1 MKPTELILKN
11 FEKVSSIPRGTK
23 FEAGIRNWLITW
35 AAEHN
40 CTSKTDTTGNL
51 VIYVPAS
58 VGYKDRPALILQ
70 GHMDMVWQK
79 TNESTHD
86 FEHDPI
92 QLIRDGD
99 WIRANGTTLG
109 ADNGIG
115 IALMMSIVEDES
127 VKHPPLEL
135 LLTVEEE
142 MGVVGA
148 DNLDPSLLSGK
159 TLINVDSE
167 TEGVFTIGCAGGG
180 SVNITLPVTWDVQK
194 QDEVVFELKVGGL
207 QGGHSGEDINKFRT
221 NANKLIA
228 RLLDEI
234 QRNIPIR
241 LSTLKGGTA
250 RNAIPREAEAVFV
263 CAKEHATPCKE
274 NFSALQTILQSEL
287 TKTETGLVLNL
298 NKINSESVHTISQ
311 AETQAAIRLLMAL
324 PHGVSSMSAEM
335 PAFVETS
342 NNIGMM
348 ELKEDG
354 LSIVSNHRSSVF
366 SRLEEITRRVETVAW
381 LAGAKTERTK
391 MFPPW
396 QPNMESPLLKKCVD
410 TYRSIKE
417 EDPKVELTHGGL
429 ECGIISDRCG
439 GLDTISMGPTIR
451 DLHSPDERLY
461 VPSLV
466 NTWIFLKTLLA
477 VNFLPPKSAA

>member
-1 MKPTELILKN
+1 MNPTELILKN
-11 FEKVSSIPRGTK
+11 FEKVSSVPRGTK
-23 FEAGIRNWLITW
+23 YEAGIRNWLIAW

-40 CTSKTDTTGNL
+40 CTSKTDAAGNL

-58 VGYKDRPALILQ
+58 AGYEDRPALILQ

-79 TNESTHD
+79 TNESAHD
-86 FEHDPI
+86 FERDPI

-99 WIRANGTTLG
+99 WIRANSTTLG

-167 TEGVFTIGCAGGG
+167 TEGVFTVGCAGGG
-180 SVNITLPVTWDVQK
+180 SVYMTFPVTWETQK
-194 QDEVVFELKVGGL
+194 QDKVAFKVKVSGL
-207 QGGHSGEDINKFRT
+207 LGGHSGEDINKFRG

-228 RLLDEI
+228 RVLNEI
-234 QRNIPIR
+234 QQNTPIW
-241 LSTLKGGTA
+241 LSAIKGGTA
-250 RNAIPREAEAVFV
+250 RNAIPRETEAIFV
-263 CAKEHATPCKE
+263 CKK
-274 NFSALQTILQSEL
+274 
-287 TKTETGLVLNL
+287 
-298 NKINSESVHTISQ
+298 SQ
-311 AETQAAIRLLMAL
+311 AEQCRVDFANLHQKIQTELAHSEPGFVLTLNAVASETLHTIGQLETQTALRLLVAL
-324 PHGVSSMSAEM
+324 PHGVADMSAE
-335 PAFVETS
+335 FSGSIETS
-342 NNIGMM
+342 NNIGIV
-348 ELKEDG
+348 ELKENG
-354 LSIVSNHRSSVF
+354 LSIVSTQRSSVF
-366 SRLEEITRRVETVAW
+366 SRLEEIVSRVEALAW

-391 MFPPW
+391 LFQPW
-396 QPNMESPLLKKCVD
+396 QANMKSPILKQCIE
-410 TYRSIKE
+410 TYRAVHEKE
-417 EDPKVELTHGGL
+417 PIVEIAHGGL

-439 GLDTISMGPTIR
+439 GLDAISMGLTIR

-461 VPSLV
+461 VPSLEKV
-466 NTWIFLKTLLA
+466 WDFAKHLLSDS
-477 VNFLPPKSAA
+477 NS

>member
-1 MKPTELILKN
+1 MNPTELILSN

-23 FEAGIRNWLITW
+23 YEAGIRNWLITW

-40 CTSKTDTTGNL
+40 CTSKTDAAGNL

-58 VGYKDRPALILQ
+58 KGYEDRPTLILQ
-70 GHMDMVWQK
+70 GHLDMVWQK
-79 TNESTHD
+79 ISESTHD
-86 FEHDPI
+86 FERDPI

-115 IALMMSIVEDES
+115 IALMMSLVEDES

-142 MGVVGA
+142 MGLTGA
-148 DNLDPSLLSGK
+148 DNLDPTLLTGK
-159 TLINVDSE
+159 ALINVDSE
-167 TEGVFTIGCAGGG
+167 TEGVFTVGCAGGG
-180 SVNITLPVTWDVQK
+180 SVNITLPVTWDTQK
-194 QDEVVFELKVGGL
+194 ENGIVFELKVSGL

-234 QRNIPIR
+234 QRDIPIR
-241 LSTLKGGTA
+241 LSMLKGGTA
-250 RNAIPREAEAVFV
+250 RNAIPRDAEAVFV
-263 CAKEHATPCKE
+263 CPNDKKESCRE
-274 NFSALQTILQSEL
+274 IFSALQAIIQSEL
-287 TKTETGLVLNL
+287 AKTEKGLVLTL
-298 NKINSESVHTISQ
+298 NEINVEPVRVI
-311 AETQAAIRLLMAL
+311 AETETAIRLLIAL
-324 PHGVSSMSAEM
+324 PHGVSSMSADM

-342 NNIGMM
+342 NNIGIM

-354 LSIVSNHRSSVF
+354 LSIISNHRSSVF
-366 SRLEEITRRVETVAW
+366 SRLEEITRRVETIAW
-381 LAGAKTERTK
+381 LAGAKIERTK

-396 QPNMESPLLKKCVD
+396 QPNMESSLLKKCVD

-417 EDPKVELTHGGL
+417 EDPKIELTHGGL

-439 GLDTISMGPTIR
+439 GLDTISMGPTIK
-451 DLHSPDERLY
+451 DLHSPDERLF
-461 VPSLV
+461 VPSLAG
-466 NTWIFLKTLLA
+466 TWEFLKTLLA
-477 VNFLPPKSAA
+477 VNFISLKS

>member
-1 MKPTELILKN
+1 MNPTELILSN

-23 FEAGIRNWLITW
+23 YEAGIRNWLIAW
-35 AAEHN
+35 AAERN
-40 CTSKTDTTGNL
+40 CTSKTDAIGNL

-58 VGYKDRPALILQ
+58 VGYEDRPTLILQ
-70 GHMDMVWQK
+70 GHLDMVWQK

-86 FEHDPI
+86 FEKDPI
-92 QLIRDGD
+92 KPIRDGD

-115 IALMMSIVEDES
+115 IALMMSLVEDES

-142 MGVVGA
+142 FGVVGA

-159 TLINVDSE
+159 TLINLDSE
-167 TEGVFTIGCAGGG
+167 AEGVFTVGCAGGG
-180 SVNITLPVTWDVQK
+180 SVYITFPVTWETQK
-194 QDEVVFELKVGGL
+194 HDEIAFELKVNGL

-228 RLLDEI
+228 RVLDGI
-234 QRNIPIR
+234 QQNTTIW
-241 LSTLKGGTA
+241 LSAIKGGTV
-250 RNAIPREAEAVFV
+250 RNAIPREAKAVFV
-263 CAKEHATPCKE
+263 CKKAQAEQCRSDFLGFQQNVQAEHA
-274 NFSALQTILQSEL
+274 
-287 TKTETGLVLNL
+287 
-298 NKINSESVHTISQ
+298 NSEPGCVLTLNEVEGNSLPVISQ
-311 AETQAAIRLLMAL
+311 IETQTALRLLVAL
-324 PHGVSSMSAEM
+324 PHGVAAMSSEFPGSI
-335 PAFVETS
+335 ETS
-342 NNIGMM
+342 NNIGIV

-354 LSIVSNHRSSVF
+354 LSIVSTHRSSIF
-366 SRLEEITRRVETVAW
+366 SRLEEFVSRVEALAW

-391 MFPPW
+391 LFHPW
-396 QPNMESPLLKKCVD
+396 QANMKSPILTQCIE
-410 TYRSIKE
+410 TYRAVNEKE
-417 EDPKVELTHGGL
+417 PLVEIAHGGL

-439 GLDTISMGPTIR
+439 GLDSISMGPTMK

-466 NTWIFLKTLLA
+466 KVW
-477 VNFLPPKSAA
+477 NFLEGVLKI

>member
-1 MKPTELILKN
+1 MNPTELILKN
-11 FEKVSSIPRGTK
+11 FEKVSSVPRGTK
-23 FEAGIRNWLITW
+23 YEAGIRNWLIQW

-40 CTSKTDTTGNL
+40 CTSKTDAAGNL
-51 VIYVPAS
+51 VIYAPAS
-58 VGYKDRPALILQ
+58 AGYEDRPTLILQ

-127 VKHPPLEL
+127 VKHPSLEL

-167 TEGVFTIGCAGGG
+167 TEGVFTVGCAGGG

-194 QDEVVFELKVGGL
+194 QDEVAFELKVSGL

-234 QRNIPIR
+234 QRNVPIR

-263 CAKEHATPCKE
+263 CPSDKTESCRE
-274 NFSALQTILQSEL
+274 IFSALRAAIQSEL
-287 TKTETGLVLNL
+287 ANTETGLALSLNQI
-298 NKINSESVHTISQ
+298 KSEPVRVI
-311 AETQAAIRLLMAL
+311 AETESAVRLLMAL
-324 PHGVSSMSAEM
+324 PHGVSSMSADM

-342 NNIGMM
+342 NNIGVM

-354 LSIVSNHRSSVF
+354 LSIISNHRSSVF
-366 SRLEEITRRVETVAW
+366 SRLEEITRRVETVSW

-396 QPNMESPLLKKCVD
+396 QPNMESPLLKQCVE
-410 TYRSIKE
+410 TYRSIIE

-439 GLDTISMGPTIR
+439 GLDTISMGPTIK
-451 DLHSPDERLY
+451 DLHSPDERLF
-461 VPSLV
+461 VPSLAK
-466 NTWIFLKTLLA
+466 TWEFLRSLLT
-477 VNFLPPKSAA
+477 VVFISPRSSV

>member
-1 MKPTELILKN
+1 MNPTELILKN

-23 FEAGIRNWLITW
+23 YEAGIRNWLIAW

-40 CTSKTDTTGNL
+40 CTSKTDAAGNL

-58 VGYKDRPALILQ
+58 EGYEDHPTLILQ
-70 GHMDMVWQK
+70 GHMDMVCQK
-79 TNESTHD
+79 TLESTHD
-86 FEHDPI
+86 FTKDPI
-92 QLIRDGD
+92 QLIREGD

-148 DNLDPSLLSGK
+148 DNLDSSLLSGK
-159 TLINVDSE
+159 TLINLDSE
-167 TEGVFTIGCAGGG
+167 TEGVFTVGCAGGG
-180 SVNITLPVTWDVQK
+180 SVHITLPVTWEMQK
-194 QDEVVFELKVGGL
+194 KYEIAFELKVSGL

-234 QRNIPIR
+234 QRNVPIR

-250 RNAIPREAEAVFV
+250 RNAIPRDAEAVFV
-263 CAKEHATPCKE
+263 CAKEHATLCKE
-274 NFSALQTILQSEL
+274 KFSAIQATVQSEL
-287 TKTETGLVLNL
+287 TKTETGLVLTL
-298 NKINSESVHTISQ
+298 NEINNKSIRTISQ
-311 AETQAAIRLLMAL
+311 TETQAAICLLTAL

-342 NNIGMM
+342 NNIGVM

-381 LAGAKTERTK
+381 LAGARTERTK

-396 QPNMESPLLKKCVD
+396 QPNMESPLLKQCVE
-410 TYRSIKE
+410 TYRSVVE

-439 GLDTISMGPTIR
+439 GLDTISMGPTIK

-466 NTWIFLKTLLA
+466 NTWEFLKTLLA
-477 VNFLPPKSAA
+477 S

>member
-1 MKPTELILKN
+1 MNPTELILKH
-11 FEKVSSIPRGTK
+11 FEKVSSIPRGSK
-23 FEAGIRNWLITW
+23 NEAAIRNWLIEW
-35 AAEHN
+35 ATEHN
-40 CTSKTDTTGNL
+40 CTSKTDAAGNL
-51 VIYVPAS
+51 VIYAPAS
-58 VGYKDRPALILQ
+58 QGYEDRPTLILQ
-70 GHMDMVWQK
+70 GHMDMVCQK
-79 TNESTHD
+79 TPESTHD
-86 FEHDPI
+86 FTKDPI

-115 IALMMSIVEDES
+115 IALMMSLVEDES

-142 MGVVGA
+142 SGLNGA
-148 DNLDPSLLSGK
+148 DNLDPSLLTGK

-167 TEGVFTIGCAGGG
+167 TEGVFTVGCAGGG
-180 SVNITLPVTWDVQK
+180 NVYMTLPATWDSQK
-194 QDEVVFELKVGGL
+194 QNEVAFELKVCGL

-228 RLLDEI
+228 RVLDFI
-234 QRNIPIR
+234 QRDMEIR

-250 RNAIPREAEAVFV
+250 RNAIPRDAETVFV
-263 CAKEHATPCKE
+263 CAKENATLCKE
-274 NFSALQTILQSEL
+274 KFSAIQATVQSEL
-287 TKTETGLVLNL
+287 AKTETGLVLTL
-298 NKINSESVHTISQ
+298 NEISGEPLRTINS
-311 AETQAAIRLLMAL
+311 AETQTAIRLLMAL
-324 PHGVSSMSAEM
+324 PHGVTSMFADM

-342 NNIGMM
+342 NNIGVM

-354 LSIVSNHRSSVF
+354 LSVVSTNRSAVF
-366 SRLEEITRRVETVAW
+366 SRLDEITRRVETVAW

-396 QPNMESPLLKKCVD
+396 QPNMESPILKQCIN
-410 TYRSIKE
+410 TYRGIVE

-439 GLDTISMGPTIR
+439 GLDTISLGPTIQN
-451 DLHSPDERLY
+451 LHSPEERLL
-461 VPSLV
+461 VPSLL
-466 NTWIFLKTLLA
+466 NTWKFLITLLS
-477 VNFLPPKSAA
+477 L

>member
-1 MKPTELILKN
+1 MNPTDLILKN

-23 FEAGIRNWLITW
+23 YEAGIRNWLITW

-40 CTSKTDTTGNL
+40 CKSNADAAGNL

-58 VGYKDRPALILQ
+58 AEYEDRPALILQ

-79 TNESTHD
+79 TPESNHD

-92 QLIRDGD
+92 RLIREGD
-99 WIRANGTTLG
+99 WLRADGTTLG

-115 IALMMSIVEDES
+115 IALMMSFVEDES

-167 TEGVFTIGCAGGG
+167 TEGVFTVGCAGGG
-180 SVNITLPVTWDVQK
+180 SVNITLPITWDRQK
-194 QDEVVFELKVGGL
+194 KDEVAFELKVSGL
-207 QGGHSGEDINKFRT
+207 QGGHSGEDINKFRM
-221 NANKLIA
+221 NANKLLA
-228 RLLDEI
+228 RLLDEM

-250 RNAIPREAEAVFV
+250 RNAIPRDAEAVFV
-263 CAKEHATPCKE
+263 CLNDKKELCRE
-274 NFSALQTILQSEL
+274 IFSALQATIQSEL
-287 TKTETGLVLNL
+287 TKTETGLVLSL
-298 NKINSESVHTISQ
+298 NEIKSESIRAISQ

-324 PHGVSSMSAEM
+324 PHGVSSMSADM

-342 NNIGMM
+342 NNIGVM

-354 LSIVSNHRSSVF
+354 LSIISNHRSSVF

-396 QPNMESPLLKKCVD
+396 QPNMESPLLKKCVE

-439 GLDTISMGPTIR
+439 GLDTISMGPTIK

-461 VPSLV
+461 VPSLAG
-466 NTWIFLKTLLA
+466 TWEFFKMLLT
-477 VNFLPPKSAA
+477 VNFTSIKYSV

>member
-1 MKPTELILKN
+1 MNPTELILKN
-11 FEKVSSIPRGTK
+11 FEKVSSVPRGSK
-23 FEAGIRNWLITW
+23 NEAAIRNWLIVW

-40 CTSKTDTTGNL
+40 CTSRVDAAGNL
-51 VIYVPAS
+51 VIYAPAS
-58 VGYKDRPALILQ
+58 QGYEDRPTLILQ
-70 GHMDMVWQK
+70 GHMDMVCQK
-79 TNESTHD
+79 TLESTHD
-86 FEHDPI
+86 FTKDPI

-115 IALMMSIVEDES
+115 IALMMSLVEDES

-148 DNLDPSLLSGK
+148 DNLAPSLLSGK

-167 TEGVFTIGCAGGG
+167 TEGVFTVGCAGGG
-180 SVNITLPVTWDVQK
+180 SVNITLPVTWEMQK
-194 QDEVVFELKVGGL
+194 QDEVAFGLKVSGL

-234 QRNIPIR
+234 QRNTPIR
-241 LSTLKGGTA
+241 LSTLRGGTA
-250 RNAIPREAEAVFV
+250 RNAIPRDAETVFV
-263 CAKEHATPCKE
+263 CAKEHVALCKE
-274 NFSALQTILQSEL
+274 KFSAIQDTVQSEL
-287 TKTETGLVLNL
+287 AKTETGLVLTL
-298 NKINSESVHTISQ
+298 NEINSKSIRVISQ
-311 AETQAAIRLLMAL
+311 SETQAAIRLLMAL
-324 PHGVSSMSAEM
+324 PHGVSSMFADM

-342 NNIGMM
+342 NNIGVM

-354 LSIVSNHRSSVF
+354 LSIISNHRSSVF
-366 SRLEEITRRVETVAW
+366 SRLEEITRRVETVSW

-396 QPNMESPLLKKCVD
+396 QPNMESLLLKQCVD
-410 TYRSIKE
+410 TYRGIVE
-417 EDPKVELTHGGL
+417 EDPKIELTHGGL

-451 DLHSPDERLY
+451 DLHSPEERLF
-461 VPSLV
+461 VPSLAK
-466 NTWIFLKTLLA
+466 TWKLL
-477 VNFLPPKSAA
+477 LGILGL

>member
-1 MKPTELILKN
+1 MNPTELILKN
-11 FEKVSSIPRGTK
+11 FEKVSSVPRGSK
-23 FEAGIRNWLITW
+23 NEAAIRNWLIEW

-40 CTSKTDTTGNL
+40 CTSKTDAAGNL
-51 VIYVPAS
+51 VIYAPAS
-58 VGYKDRPALILQ
+58 VGYEDRPVVILQ
-70 GHMDMVWQK
+70 GHMDMVCQK
-79 TNESTHD
+79 TLESTHD
-86 FEHDPI
+86 FTKDPI

-115 IALMMSIVEDES
+115 IALMMSLVEDES

-142 MGVVGA
+142 SGLVGA
-148 DNLDPSLLSGK
+148 DTLDPALLTGK

-167 TEGVFTIGCAGGG
+167 TEGVFTVGCAGGG
-180 SVNITLPVTWDVQK
+180 NVYMTLPVTWDSQK
-194 QDEVVFELKVGGL
+194 QNEVAFELKVHGL

-228 RLLDEI
+228 RILDFILRDMEI
-234 QRNIPIR
+234 C

-250 RNAIPREAEAVFV
+250 RNAIPRDAEAVLV
-263 CAKEHATPCKE
+263 CGKDKTELCKK
-274 NFSALQTILQSEL
+274 NFSAIQATVQSEL
-287 TKTETGLVLNL
+287 AKTETGLVLTL
-298 NKINSESVHTISQ
+298 NEISGEPVRTISP

-324 PHGVSSMSAEM
+324 PHGVTSMFADM

-342 NNIGMM
+342 NNIGVM

-354 LSIVSNHRSSVF
+354 LSVVSTNRSAVF
-366 SRLEEITRRVETVAW
+366 SRLDEITRRVETVAW

-396 QPNMESPLLKKCVD
+396 QPNMESPLLKQCVD
-410 TYRSIKE
+410 TYRGIVE
-417 EDPKVELTHGGL
+417 EDPKIELTHGGL

-439 GLDTISMGPTIR
+439 GLDTISMGPTIK
-451 DLHSPDERLY
+451 DLHSPEERLF
-461 VPSLV
+461 VPSLGK
-466 NTWIFLKTLLA
+466 TWKLL
-477 VNFLPPKSAA
+477 LGILGL

>member
-1 MKPTELILKN
+1 MNPTELILKN
-11 FEKVSSIPRGTK
+11 FEKVSSVPRGSK
-23 FEAGIRNWLITW
+23 NEAGIRNWLIDW
-35 AAEHN
+35 ATKHN
-40 CTSKTDTTGNL
+40 CTSKTDAAGNL

-58 VGYKDRPALILQ
+58 AGYEDRPTLILQ
-70 GHMDMVWQK
+70 GHLDMVCQK
-79 TNESTHD
+79 TSESTHD
-86 FEHDPI
+86 FERDPI

-115 IALMMSIVEDES
+115 IALMMSIVEDET

-142 MGVVGA
+142 SGLVGA
-148 DNLDPSLLSGK
+148 DNLDPELLTGK

-167 TEGVFTIGCAGGG
+167 TEGVFTVGCAGGG
-180 SVNITLPVTWDVQK
+180 SVNITLPVTWDLQK
-194 QDEVVFELKVGGL
+194 EKEVAFELKVSGL

-234 QRNIPIR
+234 QRNVPIQ
-241 LSTLKGGTA
+241 LSALKGGTA
-250 RNAIPREAEAVFV
+250 RNAIPRDAEAVFV
-263 CAKEHATPCKE
+263 CATNQKESCRE
-274 NFSALQTILQSEL
+274 IFSALQATIQSEL
-287 TKTETGLVLNL
+287 AKTETGLVFTLNEI
-298 NKINSESVHTISQ
+298 KGEPVRAISA

-324 PHGVSSMSAEM
+324 PHGVSSMFADM
-335 PAFVETS
+335 PAFVEVS
-342 NNIGMM
+342 NNIGVM

-354 LSIVSNHRSSVF
+354 LSVVSTNRSAVF
-366 SRLEEITRRVETVAW
+366 SKLEEITRRVETVAW
-381 LAGAKTERTK
+381 LADAKTERTK

-396 QPNMESPLLKKCVD
+396 QPNMESSLLKKCVE
-410 TYRSIKE
+410 TYRAIKE
-417 EDPKVELTHGGL
+417 EDPKIELTHGGL

-461 VPSLV
+461 IPSLEMV
-466 NTWIFLKTLLA
+466 WKFLKSQLA
-477 VNFLPPKSAA
+477 L

>member
-1 MKPTELILKN
+1 MKGIMNPTKLILKN
-11 FEKVSSIPRGTK
+11 FEKVSSIPRGSK
-23 FEAGIRNWLITW
+23 NEAAIRNWLIDW
-35 AAEHN
+35 AAEYN
-40 CTSKTDTTGNL
+40 RTSKTDAAGNL

-58 VGYKDRPALILQ
+58 VGYEDRPTLILQ
-70 GHMDMVWQK
+70 GHMDMVCQK
-79 TNESTHD
+79 TNDSKHD
-86 FEHDPI
+86 FTKDPI
-92 QLIRDGD
+92 QLIHDGD

-115 IALMMSIVEDES
+115 IALMMSLVEDES
-127 VKHPPLEL
+127 VKHPRLEL

-142 MGVVGA
+142 SGLVGA
-148 DNLDPSLLSGK
+148 DTLDPALLTGK
-159 TLINVDSE
+159 MLINVDSE
-167 TEGVFTIGCAGGG
+167 TEGVFTVGCAGGG
-180 SVNITLPVTWDVQK
+180 NVYMTLPVTWDLQK
-194 QDEVVFELKVGGL
+194 QNEVAFELKVRGL

-228 RLLDEI
+228 RVLDFI
-234 QRNIPIR
+234 QRDMEIR

-250 RNAIPREAEAVFV
+250 RNAIPRDAEAVFV
-263 CAKEHATPCKE
+263 CGKDKVELCKE
-274 NFSALQTILQSEL
+274 KFSAIQATVKNEL
-287 TKTETGLVLNL
+287 ATTETGLVLTL
-298 NKINSESVHTISQ
+298 NEISGESLRTVSP

-324 PHGVSSMSAEM
+324 PHGVTSMFADM

-342 NNIGMM
+342 NNIGVM

-354 LSIVSNHRSSVF
+354 LSVVSTNRSAVF

-381 LAGAKTERTK
+381 LAGAKAERTK

-417 EDPKVELTHGGL
+417 EEPKVELTHGGL

-439 GLDTISMGPTIR
+439 GLDTISMGPTIK
-451 DLHSPDERLY
+451 DLHSPEERLY
-461 VPSLV
+461 VPSLAA
-466 NTWIFLKTLLA
+466 TWDFLKKLMA
-477 VNFLPPKSAA
+477 G